1 VHCAFAARVDVS
13 PVAEAC
19 AVRHRVYDVG
29 MRVPAPIVTRFL
41 AALAADAALAV
52 CAAHAA
58 LAGLGLGAAGT
69 AHAQTGL
76 VLQAGVRA
84 GSGFKAANGSGNSS
98 NGEESLQLR
107 SGAAGSV
114 AYEWSYDDRRLWQV
128 LLSRQHTQL
137 ALGPAAAPGSAT
149 QLPLQLTHLHLGG
162 VNYFDGP
169 VGSGPYVV
177 GGLGFTHLAPNLP
190 GTDSR
195 TRASMNLGIGHEWA
209 LAPRLAWRVELRAH
223 FVLINSSGAF
233 FCAGGGCTVSIRGD
247 ALTQAEA
254 AVALR
259 VGF

>member
-1 VHCAFAARVDVS
+1 MQALEA
-13 PVAEAC
+13 PVFS
-19 AVRHRVYDVG
+19 
-29 MRVPAPIVTRFL
+29 VPRFGALL
-41 AALAADAALAV
+41 AAML
-52 CAAHAA
+52 
-58 LAGLGLGAAGT
+58 GLGLGAVGPAR
-69 AHAQTGL
+69 AQSGL
-76 VLQAGVRA
+76 VLQAGIRA
-84 GSGFKAANGSGNSS
+84 GSGFKAANSGSGGSS
-98 NGEESLQLR
+98 SEGESLQLR

-114 AYEWSYDDRRLWQV
+114 AYEWSYDDHRLWQV

-137 ALGPAAAPGSAT
+137 ALGAAAAPGSAA

-169 VGSGPYVV
+169 VGRGPYVV

-190 GTDSR
+190 GTDAR

-209 LAPRLAWRVELRAH
+209 LAKGLSWRMELRAH

-259 VGF
+259 LGF

>member
-1 VHCAFAARVDVS
+1 
-13 PVAEAC
+13 
-19 AVRHRVYDVG
+19 
-29 MRVPAPIVTRFL
+29 MPAPAPTVAKFASVLT
-41 AALAADAALAV
+41 ALL
-52 CAAHAA
+52 
-58 LAGLGLGAAGT
+58 GLGLGAAGS
-69 AHAQTGL
+69 AQAQTQAQNGL

-84 GSGFKAANGSGNSS
+84 GSGFKAANSGSGGNSGS
-98 NGEESLQLR
+98 GSEGESLQLR

-114 AYEWSYDDRRLWQV
+114 AYERNYDDHRLWQV

-137 ALGPAAAPGSAT
+137 ALGPAAAPGAAT
-149 QLPLQLTHLHLGG
+149 HLPLQLTHLHLGG

-169 VGSGPYVV
+169 VGRGPYVV

-209 LAPRLAWRVELRAH
+209 LAKGLSWRMELRAH

-233 FCAGGGCTVSIRGD
+233 FCAGGGCTVSIRGN

-254 AVALR
+254 AAALR